1 MDPNII
7 VGVEEE
13 AKDENPDNDAINADD
28 MTNRIEILSQLRNK
42 VVEEGVCRDDVE
54 GMNSVLRGFSE
65 EVPST
70 ESYFYT
76 QDRSRMNVVAAL
88 EAIDNGI
95 MSMIR
100 RFVAAII
107 RYVQNGFQFLRRL
120 FKQVG
125 TIVDRAQDYED
136 AVKVIQASARSLE
149 DMVGDKNITER
160 IYNSV
165 TSTMRSKFRSVY
177 AIAKNPVH
185 EGRIT
190 ALFETWNDVNAIAEA
205 AIDAAPAV
213 VPEFESIVLD
223 RDNVQALINQLSE
236 PRLPDAQEILTFSF
250 DQFASGKELYEKSY
264 GFETHMR
271 AIERAMK
278 AKFTSQFFNG
288 LKPEDA
294 ETTTKLV
301 ERLNVMVQ
309 SLHQVAKDFSQYV
322 IDRSSFRKFVA
333 EFDFEIAKGFY
344 KYICDANLTTEGEAT
359 EIMKMLVERVKK
371 IKK

>member
-13 AKDENPDNDAINADD
+13 AKGENPDNDAINADD
-28 MTNRIEILSQLRNK
+28 MTSRIEILSQLRNK

-100 RFVAAII
+100 RFIAAII

-125 TIVDRAQDYED
+125 AIVDRAQDYED
-136 AVKVIQASARSLE
+136 AVKVIRASAQSLE
-149 DMVGDKNITER
+149 DMVDDKNITER
-160 IYNSV
+160 IYGSV
-165 TSTMRSKFRSVY
+165 TSTMMSKFKPEY
-177 AIAKNPVH
+177 AIAKSPVD
-185 EGRIT
+185 EGRVST
-190 ALFETWNDVNAIAEA
+190 LFETWSDVNTIVEA
-205 AIDAAPAV
+205 AIDAAPTV
-213 VPEFESIVLD
+213 VPEFESLVLD
-223 RDNVQALINQLSE
+223 RENVKALINQLSE
-236 PRLPDAQEILTFSF
+236 PGLPNAREILTITF
-250 DQFASGKELYEKSY
+250 DQFASGKEMYKKSCD
-264 GFETHMR
+264 FEAHMH

-278 AKFTSQFFNG
+278 AKFTNQFFNG
-288 LKPEDA
+288 LKAEDVEA
-294 ETTTKLV
+294 TTKLM
-301 ERLNVMVQ
+301 ERLNSAVQ

-322 IDRSSFRKFVA
+322 VDRSNFRKFVA
-333 EFDFEIAKGFY
+333 EFDFEVAKGFY
-344 KYICDANLTTEGEAT
+344 KFICDANLTTVNEAT